1 MKIVISTD
9 IYYPMING
17 VAVFSRN
24 LAAGL
29 TKRGHDVL
37 VLAPSISGDFESEYD
52 EEYGFKVVRLS
63 SKKMMLYPDQINKV
77 PEKKDFL
84 GMKMPQLLYKNGL
97 HVSYMPDL
105 EIKRV
110 LSEFQP
116 DIIHNQTPG
125 PVALAILRYAR
136 RHKVAL
142 VSTDHAYPDNL
153 TQQVKLPEL
162 AKKPINAIMNAYF
175 VSFLKRSD
183 YATVPTEQV
192 LTDCI
197 PKSKLFF
204 RVPIEALSNGI
215 DLSRFAKGRVNHEI
229 YERYDINPNKPTI
242 LYIGRV
248 DPEKSLD
255 VLMNAFIKVQEKIEN
270 AQLVIVG
277 DGTMRPKLEKMA
289 EEAGISDKVVFT
301 GRVIGKDLPQLYRT
315 GDVFAITSKTE
326 TQSIVLLEAMATGL
340 PAVAV
345 KAGAIPELVH
355 NGENGYL
362 CEADDVDAVVKS
374 LICILQDKNLRETM
388 SKKSLELIKKHDI
401 SYTLTRIEEI
411 YHCVL
416 DEKKTHLDDYD
427 ESMDED

>member
-229 YERYDINPNKPTI
+229 YERYDINPKKPTI

-255 VLMNAFIKVQEKIEN
+255 VLMDAFIKVQEKVEN

-289 EEAGISDKVVFT
+289 EKAGISDKVVFT

-362 CEADDVDAVVKS
+362 CESDDVDAVAKS

-388 SKKSLELIKKHDI
+388 SEKSLELIKKHDI

-411 YHCVL
+411 YHRVL

-427 ESMDED
+427 ESMNED

>member
-84 GMKMPQLLYKNGL
+84 GMKIPQLLYKNGL

-162 AKKPINAIMNAYF
+162 AKKPINAVMNAYF

-229 YERYDINPNKPTI
+229 YERYDINPKKPTI

-255 VLMNAFIKVQEKIEN
+255 VLMDAFVQVQKTIPE
-270 AQLVIVG
+270 AQLVMVG

-289 EEAGISDKVVFT
+289 ENAGISDKVVFT

-355 NGENGYL
+355 NGRNGYL
-362 CEADDVDAVVKS
+362 CEADDVDAVAKS
-374 LICILQDKNLRETM
+374 LIRILQDKNLRETM
-388 SKKSLELIKKHDI
+388 SEKSLELIKKHDI

-411 YHCVL
+411 YHRVL
-416 DEKKTHLDDYD
+416 DEKKAHLDDYD

>member
-162 AKKPINAIMNAYF
+162 AKKPINAVMNAYF

-229 YERYDINPNKPTI
+229 YDRYDINPQKPTI

-255 VLMNAFIKVQEKIEN
+255 VLMNAFIKVQEKVEN

-289 EEAGISDKVVFT
+289 EKAEISDKVVFT

-362 CEADDVDAVVKS
+362 CEADDVDSIAKS

-388 SKKSLELIKKHDI
+388 SEKSLELIKKHDI

-411 YHCVL
+411 YHRVL

>member
-1 MKIVISTD
+1 
-9 IYYPMING
+9 
-17 VAVFSRN
+17 
-24 LAAGL
+24 
-29 TKRGHDVL
+29 
-37 VLAPSISGDFESEYD
+37 
-52 EEYGFKVVRLS
+52 
-63 SKKMMLYPDQINKV
+63 MLYPDQINKV

-162 AKKPINAIMNAYF
+162 AKKPINAVMNAYF

-229 YERYDINPNKPTI
+229 YERYDINPKKPTI

-255 VLMNAFIKVQEKIEN
+255 VLMDAFIKVQEKVED
-270 AQLVIVG
+270 AHLVIVG

-289 EEAGISDKVVFT
+289 EKAGISDKVVFT

-362 CEADDVDAVVKS
+362 CEADDVDAVAKS
-374 LICILQDKNLRETM
+374 LVCILQDKNLREAM
-388 SKKSLELIKKHDI
+388 SEKSLELIKKHDI

-411 YHCVL
+411 YHRVL

-427 ESMDED
+427 EPMDED

>member
-229 YERYDINPNKPTI
+229 YERYDINPKKPTI

-255 VLMNAFIKVQEKIEN
+255 VLMDAFIKVQEKVEN

-289 EEAGISDKVVFT
+289 EKAGISDKVVFT

-362 CEADDVDAVVKS
+362 CEADDVDSVAKS

-388 SKKSLELIKKHDI
+388 SEKSLELIKKHDI

-411 YHCVL
+411 YHRVL

-427 ESMDED
+427 ESIDED

>member
-29 TKRGHDVL
+29 TKRGHNVL
-37 VLAPSISGDFESEYD
+37 VLAPSITGDFESERD

-63 SKKMMLYPDQINKV
+63 SKKMWLYPDQINKV

-84 GMKMPQLLYKNGL
+84 GMKVPQLLYKNGL
-97 HVSYMPDL
+97 HVSYMPDS
-105 EIKRV
+105 EIRRV

-162 AKKPINAIMNAYF
+162 AKKPINALMNAYF
-175 VSFLKRSD
+175 VSFLQRSD

-197 PKSKLFF
+197 PKSKIFF

-215 DLSRFAKGRVNHEI
+215 DLSRFAKGCVNKEI
-229 YERYDINPNKPTI
+229 YAQYDINPNKKTV

-255 VLMNAFIKVQEKIEN
+255 ILMKAYIEAQKKVDN
-270 AQLVIVG
+270 TQLVIVG
-277 DGTMRPKLEKMA
+277 DGTMRPKLKKMA
-289 EEAGISDKVVFT
+289 DEAKIGDKVVFT
-301 GRVIGKDLPQLYRT
+301 GRVVGNDLPQLYRT

-355 NGENGYL
+355 DGENGYL
-362 CEADDVDAVVKS
+362 CEADDITAIAEGLKR
-374 LICILQDKNLRETM
+374 ILKDDELREEM
-388 SKKSLELIKKHDI
+388 SKRSLELIKKHDI
-401 SYTLTRIEEI
+401 TYTLTRIEEI
-411 YHCVL
+411 YNKVL
-416 DEKKTHLDDYD
+416 EQKKTHQELYD
-427 ESMDED
+427 EFSD

>member
-29 TKRGHDVL
+29 TKRGHNVL

-162 AKKPINAIMNAYF
+162 AKKPINAVMNAYF

-229 YERYDINPNKPTI
+229 YERYDINPKKPTI

-255 VLMNAFIKVQEKIEN
+255 VLMNAFIKVQEKVEN

-277 DGTMRPKLEKMA
+277 DGTMRPKLERMA

-362 CEADDVDAVVKS
+362 CEADDVDAVTKS

-411 YHCVL
+411 YHRVL

-427 ESMDED
+427 ESIDED

>member
-229 YERYDINPNKPTI
+229 YERYDINPQKPTI

-255 VLMNAFIKVQEKIEN
+255 VLMNAFIKVQEKVEN
-270 AQLVIVG
+270 AQLVVVG

-289 EEAGISDKVVFT
+289 EKAGISDKVVFT

-374 LICILQDKNLRETM
+374 LICILQDKNLREAM
-388 SKKSLELIKKHDI
+388 SEKSLELIKKHDI
-401 SYTLTRIEEI
+401 SYTVTRIEEI
-411 YHCVL
+411 YHRVL